1 MIRRLS
7 HAVGIEIDLGEVE
20 LDGNVATRYAEAIGA
35 STPPALGADL
45 PLGLVFSLRG
55 APAPD
60 VEFTNDTVSVH
71 AGHTITLPRPFTV
84 ATHYHL
90 TSRIAAVFEKS
101 GRSGPLT
108 VVARVARLR
117 DPQGSVAA
125 VLEDQQIARWR
136 PAANPAAPAPHP
148 VAPAARRTTPGRTAN
163 PELHRGA
170 GLDLGE
176 VIAVEHRLAPC
187 PQAVLR
193 YAQAFGGVEPLFVD
207 SAFARSIGYADVIV
221 PGPLQ
226 AALLEHMLAS
236 HLPGWRLEQISLTF
250 RVSVIASE
258 AIVLSAMVIGFDAHD
273 PLAPMVLDLTLEN
286 ARGEGAA
293 VGTATLRHQHN
304 NSTTPTR

>member
-7 HAVGIEIDLGEVE
+7 HAVGAEIDLGEVGV
-20 LDGNVATRYAEAIGA
+20 DDSVARRYAEAVGA
-35 STPPALGADL
+35 SSPPAHGADL
-45 PLGLVFSLRG
+45 PLGLVLSLRG
-55 APAPD
+55 EPAPE
-60 VEFTNDTVSVH
+60 VEFSNDTVSVH
-71 AGHTITLPRPFTV
+71 AGHTITLQHRLTA
-84 ATHYHL
+84 ATRYHL

-108 VVARVARLR
+108 VVTRLARLR
-117 DPQGSVAA
+117 DAQGSVAA

-136 PAANPAAPAPHP
+136 PAATPTAPAPHP
-148 VAPAARRTTPGRTAN
+148 AAPSVVRMPPRPTTGAG
-163 PELHRGA
+163 LHSGV

-176 VIAVEHRLAPC
+176 LIAVEHRLAPD

-226 AALLEHMLAS
+226 AALLEHMLAA
-236 HLPGWRLEQISLTF
+236 HLPNWQLHQISLTF

-258 AIVLSAMVIGFDAHD
+258 AIALSALVIGYDAHE
-273 PLAPMVLDLTLEN
+273 PRAPMVLDLALEN

-293 VGTATLRHQHN
+293 VGTATLRRRYHQ
-304 NSTTPTR
+304 